1 MNYFFNLIGRY
12 IIALIRTIGYIIE
25 GLFSLSDRKIYYKKF
40 TKQTYISKKQ
50 VVSGGIAKQKGDK
63 FEQYIVKKFDNKLF
77 ILSFSIPSLIAVFFG
92 VLAYQTDNENDS
104 LKLQNKTLN
113 ENYNQLKRSFLLTSD
128 SLKIERQKAENKLQ
142 ELKAKKAF
150 YINQNLKTE

>member
-1 MNYFFNLIGRY
+1 MIKY
-12 IIALIRTIGYIIE
+12 IIVKYTPDGY
-25 GLFSLSDRKIYYKKF
+25 GGSLSETKTVTKSELKNNLDNGWIVYEKITPIKTPFLKWWNKF
-40 TKQTYISKKQ
+40 TI
-50 VVSGGIAKQKGDK
+50 
-63 FEQYIVKKFDNKLF
+63 DNKLV

-92 VLAYQTDNENDS
+92 VLAYQTENENDS
-104 LKLQNKTLN
+104 LKSQNKTLN

-128 SLKIERQKAENKLQ
+128 SLKIERQKAENILQ